1 MVQVRI
7 ATLNDLEDV
16 ISIDSEVIGN
26 RSREVELRKS
36 IEENRCFVGQIDD
49 QISGFLVYHKHFFNH
64 IFIDLVIVR
73 PTVRRQGVA
82 KTLMKHVENIFS
94 VDKIFSST
102 NKSNEKMQQVF
113 CSLNYVNSG
122 YIDNLDA
129 GDPEI
134 IFFKK
139 FNNSR

>member
-16 ISIDSEVIGN
+16 IYIDSEVIGN

-36 IEENRCFVGQIDD
+36 IEENRCFVGQMND
-49 QISGFLVYHKHFFNH
+49 QISGFLVYHKHFFSH

-82 KTLMKHVENIFS
+82 KTLMKHVENICS
-94 VDKIFSST
+94 TDKIFSST

-122 YIDNLDA
+122 YIDNLDD

-134 IFFKK
+134 VFFKK
-139 FNNSR
+139 LNNSR